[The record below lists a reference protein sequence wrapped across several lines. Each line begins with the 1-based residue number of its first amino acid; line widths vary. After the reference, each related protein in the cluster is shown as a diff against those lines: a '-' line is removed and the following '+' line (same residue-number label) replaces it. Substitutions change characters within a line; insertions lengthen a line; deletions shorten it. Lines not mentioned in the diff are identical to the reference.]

1 MTTLID
7 LETVTVYRGDT
18 DRKGN
23 PNKTPHGSADVVFG
37 WGGMSPSMGRFDR
50 QESAETSPEIFA
62 PVGVDIR
69 ARDRI
74 QRANGE
80 RYAVVGHAL
89 WDQPGGPEV
98 FGCRWVA
105 FQVEAMNG

>member
-1 MTTLID
+1 LIE

-23 PNKTPHGSADVVFG
+23 PNKSANGTVGVVFA
-37 WGGMSPSMGRFDR
+37 WGGVSQSMGRFDR
-50 QESAETSPEIFA
+50 QESAEFSPEVYA
-62 PVGVDIR
+62 PLGVDLR

-80 RYAVVGHAL
+80 RYAVVGHGC
-89 WDQPGGPEV
+89 WDQPGGVEV
-98 FGCRWVA
+98 FGSRWVS
-105 FQVEAMNG
+105 FQVEAVNG